1 MDNSAKREAMEVKND
16 AQRGLS
22 FLITATASAMGIF
35 HVYTAFFGVFTALWQ
50 RSIHLTFGFLI
61 CYLTVIQCTRS
72 KKEALFALLASAG
85 ALFCLG
91 HFLINFQ
98 EMILRFG
105 MPNRTDLMVGA
116 VLIFLVLDF
125 ARRTVGKILPG
136 IAVVFLLYAFC
147 GPWLPGILWHRGYDL
162 TRIIYQISLST
173 EGIFGIPLGVS
184 AGYVFIFVLFGAF
197 LEVTGAGQFYIDFA
211 VKAVGKSAGGP
222 AKAAVV
228 ASSLFGSVSGSA
240 VANVAGTGSVTIPLM
255 RSIGYKPEFAA
266 AVEAA
271 ASTGGQ
277 IMPPLMGASAFIM
290 AEILAIP
297 YSKVALGALIPA
309 LIFYGTVFTMVHCR
323 AKVLNLTG
331 ALKDTLPE
339 MRELLRKRGI
349 FFVPLLVLIYF
360 MIIAQYSVMKA
371 AVYSLLSTVVVGFAA
386 KSMGWRDIIN
396 AFENGAKIG
405 LVVIAST
412 ACAGIIVA
420 VINLTGLGMKFTSL
434 VLAIGGSNLFLVLI
448 MIMLAS
454 LLLGMGLPTTPA
466 YLILAVLGAPTL
478 VRMGVQPLAAHLFV
492 FYFGCMSMITPP
504 VGLAVYAASCI
515 AEADFWKTSR
525 HAFLLALPAFL
536 VPYMFV
542 FHPAL
547 IGLGDIFSIL
557 SAAATGL
564 LGAVILGAG
573 LSGWFFNHIGLLQ
586 RVALSCAGIL
596 LILPGHTSNIAGVAL
611 TLFVFFLRKK
621 VRL

>member
-1 MDNSAKREAMEVKND
+1 
-16 AQRGLS
+16 
-22 FLITATASAMGIF
+22 MGIF
-35 HVYTAFFGVFTALWQ
+35 HIYTAFFGVLTALWQ
-50 RSIHLTFGFLI
+50 RSIHLTFGLVI
-61 CYLTVIQCTRS
+61 CYLMAYRCTQS
-72 KKEALFALLASAG
+72 KISALYSLFSISA

-91 HFLINFQ
+91 HFLFNFQ
-98 EMILRFG
+98 DMILRFG
-105 MPNRTDLMVGA
+105 EPNTTDLIAGSL
-116 VLIFLVLDF
+116 LILLSLDF
-125 ARRTVGKILPG
+125 ARRTVGAILPG
-136 IAVVFLLYAFC
+136 IAVVFLLYAVS

-173 EGIFGIPLGVS
+173 EGIFGTPLGVS
-184 AGYVFIFVLFGAF
+184 ASYVFIFVLFGAF
-197 LEVTGAGQFYIDFA
+197 LEKTGAGQFYIDFA

-255 RSIGYKPEFAA
+255 RSIGYRPEFAA
-266 AVEAA
+266 AVEAV

-277 IMPPLMGASAFIM
+277 IMPPLMGAAAFIM

-297 YSKVALGALIPA
+297 YYQVALGALIPA

-323 AKVLNLTG
+323 AKVLNLSGTQG
-331 ALKDTLPE
+331 DTLPK
-339 MRELLRKRGI
+339 MKLLLKESGI
-349 FFVPLLVLIYF
+349 FFFPLAVLIYF

-371 AVYSLLSTVVVGFAA
+371 AVYSLLATLAVGVL
-386 KSMGWRDIIN
+386 KKKMGWRNLIE
-396 AFENGAKIG
+396 AFESGASIS
-405 LVVIAST
+405 LVVIGST

-420 VINLTGLGMKFTSL
+420 VMNLTGLGMKFCSL
-434 VLAIGGSNLFLVLI
+434 VLAVGGSNLFLVLI
-448 MIMLAS
+448 MIMCAS

-478 VRMGVQPLAAHLFV
+478 VRMGVDPLAAHMFV

-515 AEADFWKTSR
+515 AGADFWKTSKESL
-525 HAFLLALPAFL
+525 LLALPAFL

-547 IGLGDIFSIL
+547 VGRGETSSII
-557 SAAATGL
+557 SAAIGGL
-564 LGAVILGAG
+564 FGSVVLGSG
-573 LSGWFFNHIGLLQ
+573 LSGWFFGPVTLWKRVLLS
-586 RVALSCAGIL
+586 AAGIA
-596 LILPGHTSNIAGVAL
+596 LILPGQMSNIAGAVLILA
-611 TLFVFFLRKK
+611 VFLMQKRIRDAK
-621 VRL
+621 